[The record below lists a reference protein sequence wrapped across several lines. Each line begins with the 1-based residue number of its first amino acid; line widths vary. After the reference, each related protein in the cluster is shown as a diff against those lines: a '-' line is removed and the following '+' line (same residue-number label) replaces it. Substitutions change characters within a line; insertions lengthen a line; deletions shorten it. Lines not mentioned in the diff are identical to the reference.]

1 MRGCNQMT
9 SLTSPHHMAVARVT
23 VDSDDLVLR
32 YEVNSDAL
40 QFSFLDASW
49 TPASWQFRD
58 VGIDFFFFG
67 QKGCYVVDGG
77 EVFRACQ
84 NSCQTSRQTLRRHFG
99 RSLYIFLR
107 ILGLPNT

>member
-1 MRGCNQMT
+1 
-9 SLTSPHHMAVARVT
+9 MAVARVT

-58 VGIDFFFFG
+58 VGIDLFFFLDKKGVMWLMVERSFG
-67 QKGCYVVDGG
+67 PV
-77 EVFRACQ
+77 
-84 NSCQTSRQTLRRHFG
+84 
-99 RSLYIFLR
+99 R
-107 ILGLPNT
+107 ILARLLARL

>member
-23 VDSDDLVLR
+23 VDSDDHVLR

-58 VGIDFFFFG
+58 VGIDLFFFDK
-67 QKGCYVVDGG
+67 KGVMWLMV
-77 EVFRACQ
+77 E
-84 NSCQTSRQTLRRHFG
+84 
-99 RSLYIFLR
+99 RSVGPVR
-107 ILGLPNT
+107 ILARLLARL